1 MADIATAIASTVEE
15 QGAATGEI
23 ARNVEEAANGTAPVT
38 QEMADLRAVAGETDA
53 SAEAARRRPS
63 AAGGFAQEQRQR
75 FPEHHP
81 KSGLTA
87 TRCSI
92 AWPLM
97 PARVAPMVK
106 AAEPGHDAGSH
117 RNPALPFKTIEEP
130 ARQIPLYG
138 EYEVVILGGGPAGI
152 AAAIAAARAGCRTLL
167 VERYGFLGGMGTA
180 AGVTNFCGLH
190 ANVHGGMHRVVQG
203 IASELLARIDRLG
216 GLNAPHLILGKIF
229 AQAYDTAAYK
239 IAAAELL
246 DERCIHAL
254 LVETKA
260 GRQAI
265 RAELFIDCSGDGD
278 LAAWA
283 GAPFEVGDGEG
294 HMLHPSMMFR
304 LNGVD
309 PEKAGEAWKT
319 IPALME
325 KAEAAGMHKFPRKG
339 AIVRPQRSGIEWR
352 VNFSQLARA
361 DGRAINGIEPD
372 DLTRGEIEGRRQ
384 AVAAFEFL
392 RTVPG
397 FEKSYIID
405 LPPQLGIRE
414 TRPVVGGHQLSG
426 DDVLGCASFDVSIGV
441 NGWPIEAHVAG
452 DVIFTFPPIPES
464 RGFNELPYRML
475 VPERI
480 DNVLVAGRCASM
492 THEGQSAA
500 RVSGACFAMGEAAGS
515 AAALALSGNTK
526 PRDVAVDKLQQ
537 TLRRQGACIG
547 RDQSVPAGL

>member
-1 MADIATAIASTVEE
+1 
-15 QGAATGEI
+15 
-23 ARNVEEAANGTAPVT
+23 
-38 QEMADLRAVAGETDA
+38 
-53 SAEAARRRPS
+53 
-63 AAGGFAQEQRQR
+63 
-75 FPEHHP
+75 
-81 KSGLTA
+81 
-87 TRCSI
+87 
-92 AWPLM
+92 
-97 PARVAPMVK
+97 
-106 AAEPGHDAGSH
+106 
-117 RNPALPFKTIEEP
+117 
-130 ARQIPLYG
+130 
-138 EYEVVILGGGPAGI
+138 
-152 AAAIAAARAGCRTLL
+152 
-167 VERYGFLGGMGTA
+167 
-180 AGVTNFCGLH
+180 VTNFCGLH
-190 ANVHGGMHRVVQG
+190 ANVHGAMHRVVQG
-203 IASELLARIDRLG
+203 VASDLLARIDRLG

-239 IAAAELL
+239 IAADDLL
-246 DERCIHAL
+246 GAHKVDMLFHALGAGVVMHDEARIHVL

-265 RAELFIDCSGDGD
+265 RADIFIDCSGDGD

-283 GAPFEVGDGEG
+283 GAPFEVGDREG
-294 HMLHPSMMFR
+294 HMLYPSMMFR

-325 KAEAAGMHKFPRKG
+325 KAEAAGTHTFPRKA

-352 VNFSQLARA
+352 VNFTQLARA
-361 DGRAINGIEPD
+361 DGSAINGIEPD

-384 AVAAFEFL
+384 AVEAFAFL

-397 FEKSYIID
+397 FEKSYIVD

-414 TRPVVGGHQLSG
+414 TRRVVGGYQLSG
-426 DDVLGCASFDVSIGV
+426 EDVLGCASFEDSIGV

-475 VPERI
+475 VPKGV
-480 DNVLVAGRCASM
+480 DNLLVAGRCASM

-515 AAALALSGNTK
+515 AAALALSGNTR
-526 PRDVAVDKLQQ
+526 PRDIAIGTLQQ
-537 TLRRQGACIG
+537 ALRQQGAFVG
-547 RDQSVPAGL
+547 RDQSVPEGL